1 MAASPKPSQRL
12 VVQTRS
18 SDETRQLAGAIAPL
32 LVPGD
37 VLVLSGD
44 LGAGKTTFVQGLAK
58 GLGIVERVTS
68 PTFILM
74 KEYPGGRFPLMH
86 LDVYRLGKIQEVID
100 LGIDEYLDPS
110 YVVAVEWG
118 DRVEPLLPQ
127 DHLNVEL
134 THDGADSRTIAM
146 TAKGGHWEARMAA
159 IRDLAGGL
167 KMSRRAK
174 EPMLGEDFQPGS
186 PTEGGHNN

>member
-1 MAASPKPSQRL
+1 MAAAPKPKNQL
-12 VVQTRS
+12 VLQTRS
-18 SDETRQLAGAIAPL
+18 AEETRSLSEGIAPL

-37 VLVLSGD
+37 VLVLAGD

-86 LDVYRLGKIQEVID
+86 LDVYRLGRIQEVID

-127 DHLNVEL
+127 EHLTVEL
-134 THDGADSRTIAM
+134 THDGADTRTITL
-146 TAKGGHWEARMAA
+146 TARGARWESRLAPIRKLVESLSAA
-159 IRDLAGGL
+159 
-167 KMSRRAK
+167 RRANK
-174 EPMLGEDFQPGS
+174 PRIGEDFQPGEPNES
-186 PTEGGHNN
+186 GNN